1 MIRIN
6 LLPFRAARKK
16 ENIRRQVSIFMLS
29 LILVLLGLFGF
40 NHYLGSQID
49 ELNDDI
55 KRANTELNK
64 YNEINKEIAKI
75 KQTLENLKKKMDVIN
90 TLELSRHAPVQ
101 LMDVLT
107 KTVIAKR
114 MWFTHLEDHGNSV
127 KIDGIALDNKTVAD
141 FMVRLQGC
149 GLFKSVNLKT
159 LKHKEFEGNNLK
171 EFKVTCEKAPLQGQE
186 EEQEK
191 PATSKAKT

>member
-29 LILVLLGLFGF
+29 LIMVLLGLFGF

-49 ELNDDI
+49 DLNDEI

-75 KQTLENLKKKMDVIN
+75 KKTLENLKKKMDVIN
-90 TLELSRHAPVQ
+90 TLELSRHAPVR
-101 LMDVLT
+101 LMETLT

-114 MWFTHLEDHGNSV
+114 MWFTRLEDQEKSV
-127 KIDGIALDNKTVAD
+127 KIDGVALDNKTVAD

-149 GLFKSVNLKT
+149 GLFKTVNLKT

-171 EFKVTCEKAPLQGQE
+171 EFKVSCEKVPIQGQNKE
-186 EEQEK
+186 EK

>member
-16 ENIRRQVSIFMLS
+16 ENIRRQVSVFILS

-49 ELNDDI
+49 ELNDEI

-64 YNEINKEIAKI
+64 YNEINEEIAKI
-75 KQTLENLKKKMDVIN
+75 KKTLENLKKKMDVIH
-90 TLELSRHAPVQ
+90 TLELSRHAPVR
-101 LMDVLT
+101 LMDTLT

-114 MWFTHLEDHGNSV
+114 MWFTHLEDQEKSV

-149 GLFKSVNLKT
+149 GLFANVNLNT

-171 EFKVTCEKAPLQGQE
+171 EFKVTCEKVMVQGPEQE
-186 EEQEK
+186 EK
-191 PATSKAKT
+191 PDTSKAKT

>member
-16 ENIRRQVSIFMLS
+16 ENIRRQVSIFVLS

-40 NHYLGSQID
+40 NHYRGSQID
-49 ELNDDI
+49 DLNDEI

-75 KQTLENLKKKMDVIN
+75 KKTLENLKKKMDVIN
-90 TLELSRHAPVQ
+90 TLELSRHAPVR
-101 LMDVLT
+101 LMETLT

-114 MWFTHLEDHGNSV
+114 MWFTRLEDKEKSL
-127 KIDGIALDNKTVAD
+127 KIDGVALDNKTVAD

-171 EFKVTCEKAPLQGQE
+171 EFKVTCEKVPVQGQK
-186 EEQEK
+186 EK
-191 PATSKAKT
+191 PATAKAKT

>member
-16 ENIRRQVSIFMLS
+16 ENIRRQVSIFVLS

-49 ELNDDI
+49 DLNDEI
-55 KRANTELNK
+55 KTANTELNK

-75 KQTLENLKKKMDVIN
+75 KKTLENLKKKMDVIN
-90 TLELSRHAPVQ
+90 TLELSRHAPVR
-101 LMDVLT
+101 LMETLT

-114 MWFTHLEDHGNSV
+114 MWFTRMESKEATVDIH
-127 KIDGIALDNKTVAD
+127 GIALDNKTVAD
-141 FMVRLQGC
+141 FMVRLEQC
-149 GLFKSVNLKT
+149 GLFSEVDLKT
-159 LKHKEFEGNNLK
+159 LKAAKVQNSNLK
-171 EFKVTCEKAPLQGQE
+171 SFVITCTKKPPELQNNA
-186 EEQEK
+186 K
-191 PATSKAKT
+191 PAT

>member
-16 ENIRRQVSIFMLS
+16 ENIRRQVSIFVLS

-49 ELNDDI
+49 ELNEDI
-55 KRANTELNK
+55 KRTNADLNK

-75 KQTLENLKKKMDVIN
+75 KKTLENLKKKMDVIN
-90 TLELSRHAPVQ
+90 TLELSRHAPVR
-101 LMDVLT
+101 LMETLT

-114 MWFTHLEDHGNSV
+114 MWFTRLEDLEKTV
-127 KIDGIALDNKTVAD
+127 KIDGVALDNKTVAD

-149 GLFKSVNLKT
+149 GLFNDVNLVT

-171 EFKVTCEKAPLQGQE
+171 EFKVTCDKIPIEGPEEKKQ
-186 EEQEK
+186 

>member
-16 ENIRRQVSIFMLS
+16 ENIRRQVSIFILS

-49 ELNDDI
+49 DLNDEI
-55 KRANTELNK
+55 KIANTELNK

-75 KQTLENLKKKMDVIN
+75 KKTLENLKKKMDVIN
-90 TLELSRHAPVQ
+90 TLELSRHAPVR
-101 LMDVLT
+101 LMETLT
-107 KTVIAKR
+107 KTIIAKR
-114 MWFTHLEDHGNSV
+114 MWFTRLEDDEKSV
-127 KIDGIALDNKTVAD
+127 KIDGVALDNKTVAD

-149 GLFKSVNLKT
+149 GLFKTVNLKT

-171 EFKVTCEKAPLQGQE
+171 EFKVTCTKVPVQSQNKKA
-186 EEQEK
+186 K

>member
-29 LILVLLGLFGF
+29 LIMVLLGLFGF

-49 ELNDDI
+49 DLNDEI

-90 TLELSRHAPVQ
+90 TLELSRHAPVR
-101 LMDVLT
+101 LMETLT

-114 MWFTHLEDHGNSV
+114 MWFTRLEDQDNSV
-127 KIDGIALDNKTVAD
+127 KIDGVALDNKTVAD

-149 GLFKSVNLKT
+149 GLFKTVNLKT

-171 EFKVTCEKAPLQGQE
+171 EFKVTCTKVPIQSSTKE
-186 EEQEK
+186 EK

>member
-16 ENIRRQVSIFMLS
+16 ENIRRQVSIFVLS

-49 ELNDDI
+49 DLNDDI
-55 KRANTELNK
+55 KRANAELNK

-75 KQTLENLKKKMDVIN
+75 KKTLENLKKKMDVIN
-90 TLELSRHAPVQ
+90 TLELSRHAPVR
-101 LMDVLT
+101 LMETLT

-114 MWFTHLEDHGNSV
+114 MWFTRLEDQEKSL
-127 KIDGIALDNKTVAD
+127 KIDGVALDNKTVAD

-171 EFKVTCEKAPLQGQE
+171 EFKVTCEKVPVEGQKTE
-186 EEQEK
+186 
-191 PATSKAKT
+191 PATTKAKT